1 MKRSGIFKV
10 VLTLAMVAGVA
21 GSGWWWQQRD
31 DTDTANYRTGKIE
44 RGTLAATVSA
54 SGAVNPVSLV
64 TVGTQVSG
72 QIRDLLVDFNTEV
85 KAGQLLAQIDPE
97 TFEYRVRSAQAD
109 VDSARAAVL
118 TSQAN
123 ALAARANV
131 SRSQADVNE
140 ARRTHDRNVSLVAQN
155 FISQSEAER
164 TAAVVIQTQET
175 LRSIQ
180 AQLQVAEAQ
189 IKTAEATVAQ
199 RQATLAQAQVDLSR
213 TRIVS
218 PINGIVVKRSIER
231 GQTVAAS
238 LQAPELFVIA
248 QNLQDMQV
256 DASVDEADVGR
267 IRTGQNATFT
277 IDAFPGQTFDGTVR
291 QVRKAAVNVNNV
303 VSYVV
308 VVAFSNT
315 SGRLLPGMTA
325 NVRVVTDQR
334 DNVLKVPN
342 AALRVRIAGLEPESL
357 PNPGSPPGAT
367 PPAAAPATA
376 PTNGPAASPA
386 GAPASAPVSTP
397 ASTPPATSTSWLRQL
412 EAWLPSAHAQTPPGG
427 QMAAMRDRLVA
438 DLQLSPA
445 QQTKLDQILEQ
456 MRPQFAALRD
466 MSDEQRATER
476 PKLMG
481 QMRERINAILE
492 PAQREHYAAMQ
503 AQRGPQARTDAPAGV
518 APSATNSVAAS
529 ADKSGG
535 TGASAAKPAASARAA
550 ATPIGPLAKPREG
563 SGPGVEYRNRLIT
576 ELRLTEEQAAKV
588 DDFFAE
594 ARPKFG
600 ALRELPEEARRKAR
614 EAIMADIRGRISDVL
629 SAEQKTRFVQMQ
641 AEAGTRQVTRGRV
654 HVLGA
659 DNKPKAYAV
668 RLGITDGNFTEL
680 IVPPDSPAGRVL
692 TEGATVITGVP
703 AAAASNR
710 PAGGSAAP
718 RLPF

>member
-1 MKRSGIFKV
+1 MKLSG
-10 VLTLAMVAGVA
+10 VLKGGLVLSIVAAVA
-21 GSGWWWQQRD
+21 AGGWWWQQRD

-131 SRSQADVNE
+131 SRAQADLNE
-140 ARRTHDRNVSLVAQN
+140 ARRNHERNVSLVAQN
-155 FISQSEAER
+155 FISQSEADR

-175 LRSIQ
+175 LRSVQ

-189 IKTAEATVAQ
+189 IKTAEASVAQ
-199 RQATLAQAQVDLSR
+199 RQATLAQAQVDLQR

-277 IDAFPGQTFDGTVR
+277 IDAFPGQTFEGTVR

-342 AALRVRIAGLEPESL
+342 AALRVRIAGIEPETL
-357 PNPGSPPGAT
+357 PNPSA
-367 PPAAAPATA
+367 
-376 PTNGPAASPA
+376 
-386 GAPASAPVSTP
+386 APASAPAQAAP
-397 ASTPPATSTSWLRQL
+397 GTSTSWLKRF
-412 EAWLPSAHAQTPPGG
+412 ESWLPTAQAQTPPGG
-427 QMAAMRDRLVA
+427 PLAAMRDRLVL

-456 MRPQFAALRD
+456 MRPQFAALREL
-466 MSDEQRATER
+466 SDEQRATER

-481 QMRERINAILE
+481 QLRERINAILE
-492 PAQREHYAAMQ
+492 PAQRERYASMQ
-503 AQRGPQARTDAPAGV
+503 AQRGPQARSDATSGAPAQGLDAGP
-518 APSATNSVAAS
+518 APATQSVAAS
-529 ADKSGG
+529 ADSVG
-535 TGASAAKPAASARAA
+535 AA
-550 ATPIGPLAKPREG
+550 AVSAPKAGAGQATQGGSGQGPLAKPREG

-576 ELRLTEEQAAKV
+576 ELRLSEEQAAKM

-629 SAEQKTRFVQMQ
+629 SAEQKARFVQMQ

-659 DNKPKAYAV
+659 DNKPRAYAV

-680 IVPPDSPAGRVL
+680 IVSPDSPAGRVL
-692 TEGATVITGVP
+692 TEGVTVITGVP

-710 PAGGSAAP
+710 PASGAAAP